1 MKRHRA
7 CGMYPFVVRTQWTA
21 VVRSIQSETT
31 TPGQP
36 RRVRVSR
43 GRTQASARPLNTPK
57 PSFDIARREEGLRPE
72 KVSVVIDVGRRGGR
86 HALINASWS
95 LFNDWRLIRLQSKLF
110 NYLDPYSTGR
120 VVINWSRMGMWILL
134 TRFCRIVIGLSYSFW
149 LLRVSQVMY
158 IIKYLKLDR
167 FLSCGLECEC

>member
-57 PSFDIARREEGLRPE
+57 PSFDIVRREEGLRPE

-95 LFNDWRLIRLQSKLF
+95 PLFNDWRLIRLQSKLF
-110 NYLDPYSTGR
+110 NYLDPYSTDRRGGLLLIGR
-120 VVINWSRMGMWILL
+120 EW
-134 TRFCRIVIGLSYSFW
+134 
-149 LLRVSQVMY
+149 
-158 IIKYLKLDR
+158 
-167 FLSCGLECEC
+167 ECEFCWHVSVGLWSGLATVFVFSVFHKLCTL